1 MTDASAVP
9 QTLLAPAKLAC
20 LKALSVM
27 MSNGLSKN
35 TLCTSTIAARIFAKL
50 GVPFEVVTGYSQME
64 GVELSFPHVWLE
76 SPGMLITDLA
86 FSEPLRSVMVLGQSF
101 SFNDEARKPFYSET
115 PLFAVAQGLPLDV
128 LSTQAQDLEGYV
140 SRGPAHVRNSMR
152 TVLEEALNESKS
164 LTFTGLAAEIIAGAA
179 VEDNPNLLV

>member
-1 MTDASAVP
+1 MADVVNDTVP
-9 QTLLAPAKLAC
+9 QAVIAPAKLAC

-35 TLCTSTIAARIFAKL
+35 TLCASTVAARILSKL

-64 GVELSFPHVWLE
+64 GAEVSFPHVWLE

-101 SFNDEARKPFYSET
+101 SFNDDARKPFYSET
-115 PLFAVAQGLPLDV
+115 PLFAVANGLPLDV
-128 LSTQAQDLEGYV
+128 LSTQAQDLEGYI
-140 SRGPAHVRNSMR
+140 SRGPAHVRTSMR
-152 TVLEEALNESKS
+152 TVMAEALNESKS
-164 LTFTGLAAEIIAGAA
+164 LTFTGLAAEIIAGVA
-179 VEDNPNLLV
+179 VNEEPV